1 MGEYLNKISFSICL
15 RPVIRKFAL
24 LAKFIFSFV
33 IPFRNQV
40 QKTSQLVVTE
50 LLLTLLTSLSDLD

>member
-1 MGEYLNKISFSICL
+1 MGEYLNKISFSVCL

-33 IPFRNQV
+33 TLIRQRV
-40 QKTSQLVVTE
+40 QKTSQLVATE
-50 LLLTLLTSLSDLD
+50 LLLTLVTNLSDLD